1 MRFAKNFYGSNSLIG
16 TFKTSA
22 AVVKGQPVL
31 WVAGGA
37 GTVGDPTTT
46 ACVDCFGVTTEAGAY
61 STVQGSEGTVEVIY
75 DPHAVF
81 LCRIVPSATAGTA
94 YAADDGYYLSADS
107 ASSGGTTVADTD
119 AGGTTNDMVDGY
131 LFAVTGAN
139 LGQKRVITAHTAATS
154 VVVTVPFDN
163 GIGSGDDFVAS
174 QYAPGVKKV
183 QLTSDFTQANGT
195 IAGGTGAEFVVVD
208 VFVDTIE
215 QGSPTA
221 PILQAFIQS
230 YAHVFNKL
238 S

>member
-1 MRFAKNFYGSNSLIG
+1 MRFSRSLYGSNPLIG
-16 TFKTSA
+16 DFKTSE
-22 AVVKGQPVL
+22 AVVRGQPVL

-46 ACVDCFGVTTEAGAY
+46 ACVDCFGVTNWAGAY
-61 STVQGSEGTVEVIY
+61 STVQGSEGIASVIY
-75 DPHAVF
+75 DPFAIF
-81 LCRIVPSATAGTA
+81 KCRIVPSATAGTA

-107 ASSGGTTVADTD
+107 VSSGGTTVADTD
-119 AGGTTNDMVDGY
+119 TGGTTNDMVDGY

-139 LGQKRVITAHTAATS
+139 VGQERVITAHTASTS
-154 VVVTVPFDN
+154 VVATVPFDN
-163 GIGSGDDFVAS
+163 AIASGDDFVAS

-208 VFVDTIE
+208 VYVDTIE
-215 QGSPTA
+215 QGSPAA
-221 PILQAFIQS
+221 PVLYADILS
-230 YAHVFNKL
+230 YAHVYNKL